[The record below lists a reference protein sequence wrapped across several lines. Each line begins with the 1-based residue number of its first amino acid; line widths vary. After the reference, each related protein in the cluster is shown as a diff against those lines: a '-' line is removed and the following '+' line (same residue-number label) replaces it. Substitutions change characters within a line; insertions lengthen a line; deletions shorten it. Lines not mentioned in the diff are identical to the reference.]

1 VASWLGS
8 VGALL
13 GALGVALGAFGAH
26 GLKDRVE
33 PRLLQ
38 VWETAASYQMWHAL
52 AIVIVALL
60 LRREDIP
67 AARVAGWAFLAGVVV
82 FSGSLYLLVLTGK
95 GWLGAV
101 TPLGGTALIVG
112 WAALA
117 WALWTSS

>member
-1 VASWLGS
+1 MAGWLGS
-8 VGALL
+8 VGAAL

-33 PRLLQ
+33 PRLIQ

-52 AIVIVALL
+52 AIVAVALL

-67 AARVAGWAFLAGVVV
+67 AARVAGWAFLIGTVI
-82 FSGSLYLLVLTGK
+82 FSGSLYTLVLSGK

-112 WAALA
+112 WCALA
-117 WALWTSS
+117 WALWTNS